1 MKNGLFGKILLL
13 ALAVIMLFALSS
25 CGEKEAVEYDITGKS
40 DFSVADTTFDGDV
53 VIKGEG
59 GSVTFVNC
67 IFNGNIINKGGE
79 GARVI
84 LVEDCKFAEDSECII
99 ESSLKE
105 ATLETD
111 LPKFLIFCE
120 APSISCKNC
129 GAVGE
134 EPSVKVAA
142 QLPEN
147 FVCPACGA
155 GTGDGN
161 RHHSVCAK
169 VRKIFCAVKSQ
180 HARVDARLIGAV
192 HAFKGVGNG
201 PFYGIYRMQNAFSL
215 KSMGMIPALVHFMRS
230 CRRARGRT
238 EYAKSA
244 AVKLH
249 GGLHRGPAP
258 GIQNFAGVYVQN
270 FHKNPSFLNF
280 SMTKRPQSYAPDA

>member
-67 IFNGNIINKGGE
+67 VFNGNIINKGGE

-129 GAVGE
+129 GAVVTLSENEIEFNGEKYLVENAELYNNDTTGEIVPFDGQEVNFHNVAKWIENGE
-134 EPSVKVAA
+134 EINLHLA
-142 QLPEN
+142 
-147 FVCPACGA
+147 
-155 GTGDGN
+155 
-161 RHHSVCAK
+161 
-169 VRKIFCAVKSQ
+169 IFS
-180 HARVDARLIGAV
+180 
-192 HAFKGVGNG
+192 
-201 PFYGIYRMQNAFSL
+201 
-215 KSMGMIPALVHFMRS
+215 
-230 CRRARGRT
+230 
-238 EYAKSA
+238 E
-244 AVKLH
+244 
-249 GGLHRGPAP
+249 
-258 GIQNFAGVYVQN
+258 
-270 FHKNPSFLNF
+270 
-280 SMTKRPQSYAPDA
+280 